1 MSATGTTTPGA
12 VPAAG
17 ADEYRP
23 WPKWQ
28 RRAAIAVVLV
38 VAVAILVLAGRRNQ
52 VGQSAKDRDPVVVAQ
67 LPPPGGRALRQTEIG
82 AELRVGYDGRLT
94 INGTPIPE
102 EQMSGAIDP
111 TTVSP
116 QELRQF
122 GIRPNKRNSVYFQPG
137 PGKVIESFDTGPVT
151 IALRYFKDRQAAT
164 SGRTVSWTI
173 TVD

>member
-1 MSATGTTTPGA
+1 MTATDTTTPGA
-12 VPAAG
+12 VPAPG
-17 ADEYRP
+17 SDEYHP

-28 RRAAIAVVLV
+28 RRAVIAVVLV
-38 VAVAILVLAGRRNQ
+38 VAVTVLVLAGRRNQ
-52 VGQSAKDRDPVVVAQ
+52 VGQALKDRDPVVVVQ
-67 LPPPGGRALRQTEIG
+67 LPPPGGRALRQTEVG
-82 AELRVGYDGRLT
+82 AELKVGYDGRLT

-111 TTVSP
+111 TTVSA

-151 IALRYFKDRQAAT
+151 IALRYFKDRQAT
-164 SGRTVSWTI
+164 TTGRTISWTI
-173 TVD
+173 SVD